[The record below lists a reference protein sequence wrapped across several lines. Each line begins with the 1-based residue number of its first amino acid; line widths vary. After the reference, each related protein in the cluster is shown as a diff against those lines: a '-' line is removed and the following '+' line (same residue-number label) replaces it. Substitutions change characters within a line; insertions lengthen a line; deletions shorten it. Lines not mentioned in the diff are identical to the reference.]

1 MSEPG
6 EEQVD
11 ADALAAAEGLS
22 GFYLFLAG
30 LFRRPPARDLMAML
44 AGEGPGNEVREMIGA
59 LAGAESAAALETAA
73 RQALGDVEGLRRD
86 FEQLLSIPQAA
97 YLAPYESA
105 YRGQPAARTRGHG
118 LLMGPHAR
126 EVAAQY
132 RLAGLAL
139 SGESNE
145 LPDHVSL
152 ELEFLARCGEM
163 EARNLRAG
171 QQGTPEA
178 AGWRTLRRR
187 FLEEHVQAWVPR
199 LCEEMERR
207 ASTAFYRAAAR
218 IVAGVLAFEA
228 EAVPATDAPADRN
241 EVSGQQAQDGRSRA
255 TPSVE

>member
-11 ADALAAAEGLS
+11 ADQLAEAEGLS
-22 GFYLFLAG
+22 GLYLFLAG
-30 LFRRPPARDLMAML
+30 LFRKPPTRDLMAML
-44 AGEGPGNEVREMIGA
+44 AGEGSGQDVRETIGE
-59 LAGAESAAALETAA
+59 LVGEELAAALESAA
-73 RQALGDVEGLRRD
+73 RQALGDVDGLRRD

-139 SGESNE
+139 SGEPNE
-145 LPDHVSL
+145 LPDHISL
-152 ELEFLARCGEM
+152 ELEFIARCAEM

-171 QQGTPEA
+171 QQGSPEA
-178 AGWRTLRRR
+178 AGWRLLRRR
-187 FLEEHVQAWVPR
+187 FLEQHVRAWVPR

-218 IVAGVLAFEA
+218 VVAGVLALEGDA
-228 EAVPATDAPADRN
+228 LPATDAPLDRV
-241 EVSGQQAQDGRSRA
+241 EPSGQEIQDGPSRA
-255 TPSVE
+255 PAPIE